1 MPPAEFNHADSK
13 SENWHRAKKIREVF
27 SLNKSTRPLFFVA
40 KNRVCFYPCLKT
52 KIKFIKKHNGPRKFL
67 KILHKKLHFFKFWAK
82 ILKQAN
88 GTLAN
93 NFLIA
98 KSNADKNIIFLI
110 IQAYYPRGSTERNMQ
125 QRYVTELKILYKSLQ
140 KKIKPKRN
148 SYKIN
153 SNFKKGRRELQ
164 KSIRKLS
171 NFEMMHF
178 T

>member
-1 MPPAEFNHADSK
+1 M
-13 SENWHRAKKIREVF
+13 
-27 SLNKSTRPLFFVA
+27 
-40 KNRVCFYPCLKT
+40 
-52 KIKFIKKHNGPRKFL
+52 
-67 KILHKKLHFFKFWAK
+67 
-82 ILKQAN
+82 
-88 GTLAN
+88 
-93 NFLIA
+93 
-98 KSNADKNIIFLI
+98 I

-140 KKIKPKRN
+140 KKIKPKGN